1 MELNDN
7 CPLEKDI
14 TVIMVR
20 KDSRLRTKTSRY
32 LSQKSS
38 SSTED
43 PPKSSKP
50 PSRDGGG
57 GGFSHSARPESKEK
71 DPSSKS
77 GSTDYMKGRLPIKA
91 ATMNLS
97 GQSVMGLTPA
107 YKLNYIRY
115 LSNFFSFTVIS
126 LMSLMSGSI
135 WRHCLTSSSFKM
147 ESEKMILQIFLRRYL
162 AIHTPVNFR
171 YKNIFSPHPMHIV
184 F

>member
-43 PPKSSKP
+43 SPKSSKP

-57 GGFSHSARPESKEK
+57 GGFSHSAKPEPK

-115 LSNFFSFTVIS
+115 VIIFILNHFIRIS
-126 LMSLMSGSI
+126 LSGSI
-135 WRHCLTSSSFKM
+135 WRLCLTSSSFRM
-147 ESEKMILQIFLRRYL
+147 ESGKMI
-162 AIHTPVNFR
+162 
-171 YKNIFSPHPMHIV
+171 
-184 F
+184 

>member
-50 PSRDGGG
+50 PSSRDGGGG

-135 WRHCLTSSSFKM
+135 WRLCLTSSSFRM
-147 ESEKMILQIFLRRYL
+147 ESGKMI
-162 AIHTPVNFR
+162 
-171 YKNIFSPHPMHIV
+171 
-184 F
+184 